1 MTPGQLDPVVG
12 FLELVREFCAFIETA
27 AQVDARERILRARV
41 QVAELVHAACRLPS
55 GDADGPDVDQ
65 EVSTPTDWPDVY
77 HEVFDPYVDEPPVCG
92 SLSDDLLDIYRD
104 LKRGLVAYDA
114 GQVGAAVWE
123 WRFHFDHHWGDHAVD
138 ALRYLADRANIELT
152 PWKPD
157 AAAAPRS
164 TAGHTRVD
172 LLAVN
177 AFALDFFR
185 LLLKHPEQ
193 GAAGRREIEKRGFT
207 PETAERFQIG
217 LAADAWDAL
226 VATAAGPATPP
237 AP

>member
-65 EVSTPTDWPDVY
+65 EVSTPTDWPGFGDLDVY

-138 ALRYLADRANIELT
+138 ALRALQRACM
-152 PWKPD
+152 
-157 AAAAPRS
+157 RS
-164 TAGHTRVD
+164 S
-172 LLAVN
+172 
-177 AFALDFFR
+177 
-185 LLLKHPEQ
+185 
-193 GAAGRREIEKRGFT
+193 
-207 PETAERFQIG
+207 
-217 LAADAWDAL
+217 
-226 VATAAGPATPP
+226 
-237 AP
+237 